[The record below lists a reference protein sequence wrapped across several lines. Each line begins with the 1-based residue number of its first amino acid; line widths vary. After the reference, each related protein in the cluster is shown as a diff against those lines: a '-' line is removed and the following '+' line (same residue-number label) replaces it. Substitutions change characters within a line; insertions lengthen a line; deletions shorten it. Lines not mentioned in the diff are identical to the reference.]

1 MRVFWERG
9 YEGSSITDLTQ
20 AMGINKSSLYTIY
33 GDKEALFRRALDRYK
48 AGPAAYMWESVQ
60 EPTAR
65 RVVEVM
71 LEKAVALMS
80 DPDNPQGC
88 LSVQGALAVGTGAEP
103 AKQAMIDFRRTGEV
117 ALTTRFIQAQEAGEI
132 AADLDSA
139 DLARYIL
146 TLMTGLG
153 VQGASGATREQL
165 GRTASITLSCLP
177 F

>member
-9 YEGSSITDLTQ
+9 YEGSSISDLTH
-20 AMGINKSSLYTIY
+20 AMGINKSSLYTIF

-71 LEKAVALMS
+71 LKKAVALLS
-80 DPDNPQGC
+80 NPGNPQGC
-88 LSVQGALAVGTGAEP
+88 LSVQGALAVGTEAEP
-103 AKQAMIDFRRTGEV
+103 AKQAMIDFRKTGEA
-117 ALTTRFIQAQEAGEI
+117 ALTARFVQAQEAGEI
-132 AADLDSA
+132 AADLVPA
-139 DLARYIL
+139 DLARYVL

-165 GRTASITLSCLP
+165 EKIASITLNGLP